1 MVFFLWVNIYTD
13 CGKIHS
19 NKMFPD
25 DKISYITDEQGKKI
39 VQMDIDV
46 FEAIRSYIE
55 DEGLL
60 RMMLEKDKDNW
71 LSPEEAK
78 AYYDSLPKQS

>member
-1 MVFFLWVNIYTD
+1 MFLND
-13 CGKIHS
+13 R
-19 NKMFPD
+19 
-25 DKISYITDEQGKKI
+25 ISFITNEQGKKI

-46 FEAIRSYIE
+46 FEAITSHIE

-60 RMMLEKDKDNW
+60 KLILEKDKDGW

>member
-1 MVFFLWVNIYTD
+1 
-13 CGKIHS
+13 
-19 NKMFPD
+19 MFPND
-25 DKISYITDEQGKKI
+25 RISYITNEQGKKI

-46 FEAIRSYIE
+46 FEAITSHIE

-60 RMMLEKDKDNW
+60 KLILEKDKDGW

>member
-1 MVFFLWVNIYTD
+1 MFLN
-13 CGKIHS
+13 
-19 NKMFPD
+19 
-25 DKISYITDEQGKKI
+25 DKISYITNEQGKKI

-46 FEAIRSYIE
+46 FEAITSHIE

-60 RMMLEKDKDNW
+60 KLILEKDKDGW

>member
-1 MVFFLWVNIYTD
+1 
-13 CGKIHS
+13 
-19 NKMFPD
+19 MFPD